1 MEKQKWVL
9 LSVLTFL
16 LAESSFTGAQQVAG
30 TRNLPSFYNPGSTA
44 TVSININVDE
54 SNVPS
59 GLIVAETPPSGWA
72 IINSLPPYESAT
84 AGTYKWVFYGGE
96 VTDRTITYTVNIP
109 VTSTGDQVFSGKVEY
124 LDSGATYISDNIQ
137 GDTITT
143 STPLPL
149 LSVSP
154 STLNFG
160 TDTTFIPFT
169 VGNVGGADLIWQASV
184 DKSWLTITRTSG
196 RLSSGQVEVIT
207 ANVTRSGL
215 VSGTHTASIN
225 FTSNGGNSSIAVILV
240 VGSPSPV
247 TNVQILSSV
256 GGNVLYWDNPS
267 GYTGTII
274 FRKEGSQITGAA
286 VNGVYY
292 GVGDTA
298 GDATCVFKDTTGL
311 DHWFDDGE
319 GSGLNPDITYYY
331 NIYSFSDLNYSPA
344 GSGFA
349 RPVTTLDQW
358 IVPTTGGSHTV
369 SGQIPVNGFEVNI
382 PALPSEAKVSI
393 GVVSSA
399 QAPAHSTALAGF
411 NNVYLLQS
419 DIELTSGQSITLKIP
434 VYQQDLDAAGVR
446 KLADLKVYHW
456 PGPDRQWEEMTILLR
471 ETVEADT
478 LRGYIS
484 VKWENVTGNDYFS
497 SGAPVPVPGGGGG
510 CFIAT
515 AAFGSPLAGQIEILR
530 RFRDQ
535 TLLRCKPG
543 QAFVSWY
550 NRYGP
555 RAARYLIKH
564 PWLKLPVRLAL
575 YPLIFFAWLSLKQ
588 LFWPSVVIISCLF
601 LLSVNN
607 SGLSLKKEREKT

>member
-9 LSVLTFL
+9 LSVVTFL
-16 LAESSFTGAQQVAG
+16 LAKSSFTGAQQVTG
-30 TRNLPSFYNPGSTA
+30 TRDLPSFYNPGSTA
-44 TVSININVDE
+44 TVIINVNVDE

-109 VTSTGDQVFSGKVEY
+109 VTSTGTQVFSGKIEY
-124 LDSGATYISDNIQ
+124 LDSGGTYISDDIK
-137 GDTITT
+137 GDTTT
-143 STPLPL
+143 ISTPSPL
-149 LSVSP
+149 LSLSP

-160 TDTTFIPFT
+160 TDTTYLSFT
-169 VGNVGGADLIWQASV
+169 VGNVGGADLVWQASV

-196 RLSSGQVEVIT
+196 TLSSGQFEVVT
-207 ANVTRSGL
+207 ANVNRSGL

-247 TNVQILSSV
+247 SNVQILSAV
-256 GGNVLYWDNPS
+256 EGNVLYWDNPTA
-267 GYTGTII
+267 YTGTII
-274 FRKEGSQITGAA
+274 FRKIGSQITGGA
-286 VNGVYY
+286 VSGFYY

-298 GDATCVFKDTTGL
+298 GDAICVFKDTTGL
-311 DHWFDDGE
+311 NHWFDDD
-319 GSGLNPDITYYY
+319 LRTDTNYYY
-331 NIYSFSDLNYSPA
+331 NIYSFSDLNYSTAAA
-344 GSGFA
+344 GSA
-349 RPVTTLDQW
+349 QPTSPLDHW
-358 IVPTTGGSHTV
+358 TVPTTGVSHTV
-369 SGQIPVNGFEVNI
+369 SGQIPVNGFEVVVPPDAVTAETDI
-382 PALPSEAKVSI
+382 SI

-399 QAPAHSTALAGF
+399 AAPAHSTALAGF

-419 DIELTSGQSITLKIP
+419 NIKLNPGQSITLKIP
-434 VYQQDLDAAGVR
+434 VYQNDLDAAGVR
-446 KLADLKVYHW
+446 KLDDLKVYHW
-456 PGPDRQWEEMTILLR
+456 PGPNRQWEEMTILSR
-471 ETVEADT
+471 EKVEVDT
-478 LRGYIS
+478 LRGYIY
-484 VKWENVTGNDYFS
+484 VQWKNITGTDYFS
-497 SGAPVPVPGGGGG
+497 AGAPVPVPSGEGG

-535 TLLRCKPG
+535 ILLPWKPG

-555 RAARYLIKH
+555 RAACYLIKH

-575 YPLIFFAWLSLKQ
+575 YPIIFFAWLFLQQ
-588 LFWPSVVIISCLF
+588 LFWPLVVIISWLILF
-601 LLSVNN
+601 SRF
-607 SGLSLKKEREKT
+607 SLKKGREKT